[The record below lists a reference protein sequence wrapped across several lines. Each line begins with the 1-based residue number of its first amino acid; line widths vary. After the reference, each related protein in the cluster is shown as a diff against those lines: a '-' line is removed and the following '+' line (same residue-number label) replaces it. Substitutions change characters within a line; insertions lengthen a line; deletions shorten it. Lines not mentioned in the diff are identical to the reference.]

1 MQSGS
6 NIGADRIV
14 FDWRINRFPRLAID
28 LRIVIWSVP
37 VSYPVAFYSSMALG
51 LWMPLRPAKFW
62 TAILC
67 FSMLVPGCVYA
78 EGIDTEHL
86 FGFIIGT
93 DVGNVGEREFQS
105 QTTGR
110 FSKRGDN
117 YRAINQ
123 ELELEFVP
131 VDNFRI
137 EVGGAFAAHDIK
149 GTPGFEDRRQL
160 AWQGISLDLRYR
172 FLDRDT
178 APFGLT
184 FAVENHLSRID
195 ESSGAV
201 VRNYGTELTLAFD
214 RELVPN
220 LAVAAL
226 NLTYQ
231 PEWTRFLGTGA
242 PEQESTIGAGF
253 GVMARVLPGLFVGGE
268 ARYMRKY
275 EGIGLEEFSG
285 QALFVGPTAY
295 FQLSERSRLTATW
308 SVQAWGRMAGPGS
321 SLDLVNFERHQARLV
336 FGVNF

>member
-1 MQSGS
+1 
-6 NIGADRIV
+6 
-14 FDWRINRFPRLAID
+14 
-28 LRIVIWSVP
+28 
-37 VSYPVAFYSSMALG
+37 
-51 LWMPLRPAKFW
+51 
-62 TAILC
+62 
-67 FSMLVPGCVYA
+67 VYA

-86 FGFIIGT
+86 FGFMIGT
-93 DVGNVGEREFQS
+93 DVGTVGEHEFQS

-110 FSKRGDN
+110 FSRSGGS

-137 EVGGAFAAHDIK
+137 EIGSVFAAHDIN
-149 GTPGFEDRRQL
+149 GIAGFENRSQL
-160 AWQGISLDLRYR
+160 AWQGVSLDLRYK
-172 FLDRDT
+172 FLDRGT

-184 FAVENHLSRID
+184 FAVENHVGRID
-195 ESSGAV
+195 ESTAAA

-220 LAVAAL
+220 FVVAAL

-242 PEQESTIGAGF
+242 AEQESTVGASL
-253 GVMARVLPGLFVGGE
+253 GVMTQLRPGLFVGGE
-268 ARYMRKY
+268 ARYLRKY
-275 EGIGLEEFSG
+275 EGIGLDGFMGE
-285 QALFVGPTAY
+285 ALFVGPTAY

-308 SVQAWGRMAGPGS
+308 SLQAWGRSARS
-321 SLDLVNFERHQARLV
+321 SSALDLVDFERHQARLV